1 MKGDETFALPVTSTP
16 FVMTSGRAGSSSAVI
31 RAGSNVPPAP
41 ALPCVLQWFRRIFL
55 LFFFFPG
62 SPTVWLGVLVLIP
75 HRLVR
80 PAFLASSPLVLL
92 LPAAP
97 SPSGRSRAPL
107 FAAQASRLGR
117 SACPSRTARTARGVR
132 SARLLVLR
140 RAVAR
145 PFLAPHA
152 SLSSLASPNA
162 YGCVLTSRVRPRR
175 AVRPE
180 GHPRPS
186 ARALSDTQSNARLL
200 GSSMS
205 ASGTKTWHTDH
216 V

>member
-1 MKGDETFALPVTSTP
+1 MKGDETFALPATSTP

-41 ALPCVLQWFRRIFL
+41 ALPCVLQWFRRSFL

-117 SACPSRTARTARGVR
+117 SACPRVPVAHCADSPRRSICPPPCPSSGRR
-132 SARLLVLR
+132 SA
-140 RAVAR
+140 
-145 PFLAPHA
+145 
-152 SLSSLASPNA
+152 
-162 YGCVLTSRVRPRR
+162 
-175 AVRPE
+175 
-180 GHPRPS
+180 
-186 ARALSDTQSNARLL
+186 LL
-200 GSSMS
+200 GSSRLPL
-205 ASGTKTWHTDH
+205 
-216 V
+216 VPR